1 MRALHGAEEAG
12 SVRFWDSLGGERVW
26 ERDDAHASGL
36 GK

>member
-1 MRALHGAEEAG
+1 MRALHGVEDAG
-12 SVRFWDSLGGERVW
+12 SSGAERVW